1 MVNLIYI
8 LCTLDSELS
17 MSDMMQSLGRR
28 YVPFLTADT
37 SGLIP
42 SMKASLRHL

>member
-1 MVNLIYI
+1 MANLVYI
-8 LCTLDSELS
+8 LCTLDSEFS
-17 MSDMMQSLGRR
+17 MSDMMQSLVRS

-42 SMKASLRHL
+42 SMKASLGHV